1 MKAVIITDRS
11 GVPLV
16 TVIKD
21 NILDR
26 DLISAFVSALSIFG
40 EENLGRI
47 NEIMVNGLDIDM
59 FIIYKYGLILI
70 AVMCSYMK
78 KKDIRKEAE
87 MSLDAFY
94 HQFKEKLNQF
104 NGNDKTFSDFE
115 KAIENQIELY
125 YKKIDNTSI
134 FVKIKEFL
142 KKNE

>member
-21 NILDR
+21 NILDK

-47 NEIMVNGLDIDM
+47 KEIIVKGLDIDM
-59 FIIYKYGLILI
+59 FIVYKHSLILI
-70 AVMCSYMK
+70 AVMGSDMK

-94 HQFKEKLNQF
+94 HQFKEILNDF
-104 NGNDKTFSDFE
+104 KGNDKVFSDFE
-115 KAIENQIELY
+115 KAIENQIEDY
-125 YKKIDNTSI
+125 YKKIDETSI

-142 KKNE
+142 KKNK